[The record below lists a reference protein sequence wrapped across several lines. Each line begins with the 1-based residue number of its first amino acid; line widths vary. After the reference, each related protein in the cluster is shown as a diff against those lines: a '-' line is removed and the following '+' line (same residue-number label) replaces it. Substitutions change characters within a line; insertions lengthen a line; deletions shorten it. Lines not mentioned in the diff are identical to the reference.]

1 MDPREPVLGLHIF
14 GPQAGDVIQ
23 GFAVAMKL
31 GMTMETLRS
40 AVGLH
45 PTHAGVWLALAP
57 GASVS
62 VPLPTPPF
70 SQGVA
75 VGGVLHPKGAGIVVT
90 VLTRDFCLPG
100 IVCNSVLFPIVT
112 WCAQRKSSLWTGPSG
127 LG

>member
-1 MDPREPVLGLHIF
+1 MCVRATVDPREPVLGLHIF

-45 PTHAGVWLALAP
+45 PTHAGAWLALAP

-75 VGGVLHPKGAGIVVT
+75 AGIVVT
-90 VLTRDFCLPG
+90 VLTRDFWLPG
-100 IVCNSVLFPIVT
+100 IVCNSVPHL
-112 WCAQRKSSLWTGPSG
+112 
-127 LG
+127 